1 MKKVLLFFLVLC
13 LNANLLVA
21 QNLAGRDYGAT
32 ETYRRSSL
40 CLILLTHKGTQ
51 YANQMEQQF
60 SQIPLP
66 ERYNDHNLT
75 VRVFSVY
82 GNQSRK
88 DIDYKLYSNNV
99 AKDLVKKWFN
109 YDPYSGTMNMELIHQ
124 RGGYNASYE
133 DLLRAENTERGVALL
148 SEEGD
153 ELLQNT
159 FVLVCD
165 MDYYDKAQTG
175 QVLSGLLA
183 ASSYVLDAYA
193 QEQYRKGDTDAAVY
207 SDLGSTLAMSGA
219 AVASDMGGF
228 AVNMK
233 AYLYRLKWNDGLKE
247 KMYSEYW
254 SDESYPISER
264 MDRKSKFES
273 DRTSFGL
280 EYIGM
285 YRERSA
291 RTVFKSQ
298 NDLNKVI
305 REVCATTIN
314 KGIENLA
321 KNYPVF
327 KPKTSFYCDGSR
339 LYAYIGTKEGVKTS
353 TKYEILETQKKKGE
367 ITYKRVGVAVP
378 VTVWNNSKIDFS
390 SDTDY
395 SQYRGTAFMLSKG
408 KSEDICDMGLQ
419 MREMGKAGYQ
429 YERHDFTIGYIT
441 KTMSLTSKEYL
452 SDAESEDNEHD
463 FRYTQLRNGYNMS
476 WHSYLDCYAIKHQ
489 LQGFNMGWTINYNT
503 NLSWS
508 VISGDFLFG
517 GNAYNVSFN
526 TGVILRTRPL
536 GKNGKFA
543 FFVWPSL
550 GYSMSKMSY
559 GFTDEYN
566 LYLSVFDKWRYEY
579 TPSSKDLDLSY
590 LNWDVKLGLNITE
603 WLYVSCG
610 VSSHSSMGLNVG
622 FHL

>member
-1 MKKVLLFFLVLC
+1 MKSKSLLLLLTLCLGTNLLF
-13 LNANLLVA
+13 A
-21 QNLAGRDYGAT
+21 QNQAGSDYGAT

-88 DIDYKLYSNNV
+88 DIDNKLYSNNV

-175 QVLSGLLA
+175 QLLSGLLA
-183 ASSYVLDAYA
+183 ASSYMLDAYA

-219 AVASDMGGF
+219 VVASDMGGF

-233 AYLYRLKWNDGLKE
+233 AYLYRLKWNDELKE

-254 SDESYPISER
+254 SDDSYPMSER

-273 DRTSFGL
+273 DRTNFGL

-305 REVCATTIN
+305 REVCAATIN

-339 LYAYIGTKEGVKTS
+339 LYAYIGTKEGVKTNS
-353 TKYEILETQKKKGE
+353 KYEILETQKKKGE

-378 VTVWNNSKIDFS
+378 TAVWNNSKINFS
-390 SDTDY
+390 SETDY
-395 SQYRGTAFMLSKG
+395 SQYQGTAFMLSKG
-408 KSEDICDMGLQ
+408 KADDVCGMGLQ

-429 YERHDFTIGYIT
+429 YKRHNFKVSAGWNMVSI
-441 KTMSLTSKEYL
+441 
-452 SDAESEDNEHD
+452 SEEE
-463 FRYTQLRNGYNMS
+463 LRNELSEYDRKYFQGIESSDNVCFTFNLGWNVNYGTYFAWNV
-476 WHSYLDCYAIKHQ
+476 LDYRMC
-489 LQGFNMGWTINYNT
+489 
-503 NLSWS
+503 
-508 VISGDFLFG
+508 FG
-517 GNAYNVSFN
+517 GLTGLGAN
-526 TGVILRTRPL
+526 TGFVFRTRPL
-536 GKNGKFA
+536 GTNGKWA
-543 FFVWPSL
+543 FFIWPSI
-550 GYSMSKMSY
+550 GVKFFESEFSWYKYGSWDNGWKEEDYFYSGIDY
-559 GFTDEYN
+559 
-566 LYLSVFDKWRYEY
+566 
-579 TPSSKDLDLSY
+579 
-590 LNWDVKLGLNITE
+590 DVKMGVNITP
-603 WLYVSCG
+603 WMFLAYKYGKHSNG
-610 VSSHSSMGLNVG
+610 VSLG
-622 FHL
+622 FNF